1 MGKKM
6 LLALTALLT
15 LAVAGCDKLEDS
27 DMTAETL
34 VGRWAFSYKASE
46 TIDYELAYQFITFSD
61 DGTCSLAYEGGQLN
75 GTYRASEAV
84 IRIEGQL
91 DDGKEQSMMWR
102 VLSLSPYRIVTEYDL
117 ELGNDRHVMITVTL
131 DRL

>member
-1 MGKKM
+1 
-6 LLALTALLT
+6 
-15 LAVAGCDKLEDS
+15 
-27 DMTAETL
+27 
-34 VGRWAFSYKASE
+34 
-46 TIDYELAYQFITFSD
+46 QFITFSD

-91 DDGKEQSMMWR
+91 DDGKEQTMMWR